1 MINTFFRILSGIRRK
16 FANIIWKMRLKA
28 VGKKTVFDSGVQIYN
43 PQNITIGE
51 SCTINFGVILQSCGQ
66 GKIFI
71 GNNVIISYN
80 SLLLTGGL
88 DLEKF
93 PDYKSHIVKDIF
105 LEDNIWI
112 GAGSIILPG
121 VKIGSNSIVAAGSVV
136 TKEVPSNVTVAGVP
150 AKVIKNRFQ

>member
-1 MINTFFRILSGIRRK
+1 MSGISRRLTNLIWKIRLKDVGRNTFFD
-16 FANIIWKMRLKA
+16 
-28 VGKKTVFDSGVQIYN
+28 TGVKIYN

-51 SCTINFGVILQSCGQ
+51 SCTVNFGVIFQSCGQ
-66 GKIFI
+66 GKIFV

-93 PDYKSHIVKDIF
+93 PDAKCHLVKDIF
-105 LEDNIWI
+105 LEDNVWI

-121 VKIGSNSIVAAGSVV
+121 VKIGSNSIVAAGCVV
-136 TKEVPSNVTVAGVP
+136 TKDVPSNVVVAGIP
-150 AKVIKNRFQ
+150 AKVIKIISQ

>member
-1 MINTFFRILSGIRRK
+1 MRRK
-16 FANIIWKMRLKA
+16 LSSIIWKKRLKK
-28 VGKKTVFDSGVQIYN
+28 VGKRTVFDNGVNIYN
-43 PQNITIGE
+43 PQNIAIGE
-51 SCTINFGVILQSCGQ
+51 NCTVNFGVILQACGQ

-93 PDYKSHIVKDIF
+93 PEAKSHLVKDIF
-105 LEDNIWI
+105 VEDNVWI

-121 VKIGSNSIVAAGSVV
+121 VKIGSNSIVAAGCVV
-136 TKEVPSNVTVAGVP
+136 TKDVPSNVVVAGIP
-150 AKVIKNRFQ
+150 AKVIKILSQ